1 MRLEKQ
7 MVGQQP
13 CLVIVLT
20 LDGAGGAGEWQAA
33 ERQIENT
40 MNRIHTNDLGSIALN
55 PLAGAGRSM
64 QDRAP
69 GVLLVEDDAQTM
81 ELNRRVLQR
90 EGFRVFEATSEQSA
104 LWLWQRHQREIDVVF
119 TDVMIPD
126 RATGV
131 ELVMKLRQQ
140 RPDLRA
146 VYTSGFGPEM
156 VGLDTEEEGGECF
169 IQKPYSLRQLI
180 DGVVE
185 ALEMPLQ
192 TALTRAELARS
203 LA

>member
-1 MRLEKQ
+1 MNAYN
-7 MVGQQP
+7 QP
-13 CLVIVLT
+13 NGMTQLVPT
-20 LDGAGGAGEWQAA
+20 GE
-33 ERQIENT
+33 R
-40 MNRIHTNDLGSIALN
+40 R
-55 PLAGAGRSM
+55 
-64 QDRAP
+64 P
-69 GVLLVEDDAQTM
+69 GLLLVEDDAHLM
-81 ELNRRVLQR
+81 ELNRHVFQQ

-126 RATGV
+126 RSTGV
-131 ELVMKLRQQ
+131 DLVKKLRQQ
-140 RPDLRA
+140 RPNLR
-146 VYTSGFGPEM
+146 VIYTSGFSPEL
-156 VGLDTEEEGGECF
+156 VGLEETGESF

-185 ALEMPLQ
+185 ALEAPLQ

>member
-1 MRLEKQ
+1 M
-7 MVGQQP
+7 GQWEN
-13 CLVIVLT
+13 
-20 LDGAGGAGEWQAA
+20 AGEQAVSITN
-33 ERQIENT
+33 QNI
-40 MNRIHTNDLGSIALN
+40 MNRIQTNSMGSIALN

-69 GVLLVEDDAQTM
+69 GVLLVEDDAQVM

-104 LWLWQRHQREIDVVF
+104 LWLWQRHQRDIDVVF

-131 ELVMKLRQQ
+131 ELVQKMRQQ

-146 VYTSGFGPEM
+146 VYTSGFGPELA
-156 VGLDTEEEGGECF
+156 GLDTEEGGECF

-185 ALEMPLQ
+185 ALEMPLR
-192 TALTRAELARS
+192 TALTKAELARA

>member
-1 MRLEKQ
+1 MNRIPVNG
-7 MVGQQP
+7 MGNIAPDFVGA
-13 CLVIVLT
+13 VRSV
-20 LDGAGGAGEWQAA
+20 AA
-33 ERQIENT
+33 ERT
-40 MNRIHTNDLGSIALN
+40 
-55 PLAGAGRSM
+55 
-64 QDRAP
+64 P
-69 GVLLVEDDAQTM
+69 GVLLVEDDAQVM
-81 ELNRRVLQR
+81 ELNRRILQR

-119 TDVMIPD
+119 TDIMIPD
-126 RATGV
+126 RATGL
-131 ELVMKLRQQ
+131 ELVRKMRQQ

-156 VGLDTEEEGGECF
+156 VGLDSMEEGGECF

-192 TALTRAELARS
+192 TALTRAELARA